1 MFKKEIYKNRRVIL
15 QKNIKS
21 GLILLMGNEETG
33 MNYKDNTFRFRQD
46 STFLYYLG
54 IDIPHVAAVIDV
66 DENKTILF
74 GNDLS
79 IEYVVWM
86 GPQPTMSEQAAK
98 TSAEETRP
106 YNDLKEYL
114 EEAKSKGRDIHFL
127 PPYRTEN
134 MLQLEDWLEI
144 PVKQLQDKVSID
156 LIKAVV
162 AQREIKTREEI
173 IEMEVALAI
182 TKQMHV
188 ACMRSAKVGRLE
200 SELTGIAHGI
210 AVGGGGDLAY
220 PIILTINGQTLHNHF
235 HGNTLQN
242 GQLVLGDF
250 GAESGMHYAGDITR
264 TFPVNQTFTTK
275 QKEIYQIVL
284 DTENT
289 AIQSLKPGITY
300 KEIHLNSAK
309 QMAEGLKSLG
319 IMKGDIE
326 EAVAVGAHGLFF
338 PHGLGHQI
346 GLDVH
351 DMEDL
356 GEKYVGYREGIER
369 STQFG
374 LKSLRLAKE
383 LKEGMVLTVEPGLY
397 FIPELID
404 MWQKDKKFSEFINY
418 EKVNEY
424 RNFSGVRIEDNC
436 LITSE
441 GSQVLGPPIPKTIE
455 EVENERNN
463 N

>member
-1 MFKKEIYKNRRVIL
+1 MFKKEIYAQRRAIL
-15 QKNIKS
+15 QKNINS
-21 GLILLMGNEETG
+21 GIVLLLGNEETG

-46 STFLYYLG
+46 STFLYYFG
-54 IDIPHVAAVIDV
+54 IDIPHLAAIIDI

-74 GNDLS
+74 GDDLS

-86 GPQPTMSEQAAK
+86 GPQPSMAEQAEKCGVKETQPYAEIKNYLSEAK
-98 TSAEETRP
+98 T
-106 YNDLKEYL
+106 
-114 EEAKSKGRDIHFL
+114 KGRSIHFL

-134 MLQLEDWLEI
+134 MLKLEDWLGF
-144 PVKQLQDKVSID
+144 PVKELQNQVSVK
-156 LIKAVV
+156 LINAVV
-162 AQREIKTREEI
+162 EQREIKTREEI
-173 IEMEVALAI
+173 IEMEKALAI

-188 ACMRSAKVGRLE
+188 ACMQSAKAGRLE

-210 AVGGGGDLAY
+210 AVGAGGDLAY
-220 PIILTINGQTLHNHF
+220 PIILTVNGQTLHNHF
-235 HGNTLQN
+235 HGNQLKE

-264 TFPVNQTFTTK
+264 TFPVNKTFTTK

-284 DTENT
+284 DTENA
-289 AIQSLKPGITY
+289 AIQSLKPGLTY
-300 KEIHLNSAK
+300 KEVHLNASK
-309 QMAEGLKSLG
+309 QMVEGLKALG
-319 IMKGDIE
+319 LMKGDME

-356 GEKYVGYREGIER
+356 GEKYVGYRDGMER

-404 MWQKDKKFSEFINY
+404 MWQKENKFSTFINY
-418 EKVNEY
+418 DKVNEY
-424 RNFSGVRIEDNC
+424 RDFSGIRIEDNC
-436 LITSE
+436 LVTANGNE
-441 GSQVLGPPIPKTIE
+441 VLGPPIPKTIE
-455 EVENERNN
+455 EVESVRKGK
-463 N
+463 